1 MSLGKK
7 RCGQNSAPGTPLAPH
22 WEDHFSESDSD
33 ETASLAAL
41 PSGSA
46 VVRSPKLS
54 SHKRIKRQLLLPGL
68 GHLKGR
74 RLRLPSV
81 CAMHSGCPEGQ
92 RSGRDERVFETHSQ
106 ADAWR
111 QIPNTPPPSLHPLLP
126 LVFLLLWGGAWH
138 LTAETCF
145 LFS

>member
-1 MSLGKK
+1 MDK
-7 RCGQNSAPGTPLAPH
+7 NWAPGTPLAPR

-68 GHLKGR
+68 SHLKGR

-81 CAMHSGCPEGQ
+81 CAMQSSCPEAQ

-111 QIPNTPPPSLHPLLP
+111 QIPSTPRPAFILCSPCLPPPLGRSVASNCRNVLS
-126 LVFLLLWGGAWH
+126 LLL
-138 LTAETCF
+138 T
-145 LFS
+145 

>member
-1 MSLGKK
+1 MDK
-7 RCGQNSAPGTPLAPH
+7 NWAPGTPLAPR

-68 GHLKGR
+68 SHLKGR

-81 CAMHSGCPEGQ
+81 CRCSPVAQKLSAVGVMSGSLKHTVRLTPGV
-92 RSGRDERVFETHSQ
+92 RSR
-106 ADAWR
+106 APPA
-111 QIPNTPPPSLHPLLP
+111 PPSSSAPP
-126 LVFLLLWGGAWH
+126 VFLLLWGGAWH
-138 LTAETCF
+138 LTVETCF